1 MDNQITLEQLKQ
13 QIQEFC
19 EARDWDQFHNPK
31 DLAIGISTES
41 AELLEHFRFKSDDE
55 IKEMISNT
63 QKRNE
68 ISEEMADILFFLL
81 RMAQMYDFDLSTAL
95 NDKMTKNE
103 VNYPVEKAKGSN
115 KKYTEH
121 NND

>member
-63 QKRNE
+63 KKRNE

-95 NDKMTKNE
+95 NEKMTKNE